1 MQEID
6 IKTFQIDNEPIRK
19 ITKKNFRKDTIT
31 VKSKRFGNKVE
42 VITKFDNSDSNLLT
56 ELYYN
61 NKSLILVRFIEN
73 SEDTIGNERLAKI
86 NEYYYENKLIF
97 NHHYSIRL
105 TSHAMCMGIP
115 NEAEWYEDYGF
126 NENLDD
132 DFLEKYAD
140 FLVSEL

>member
-56 ELYYN
+56 
-61 NKSLILVRFIEN
+61 
-73 SEDTIGNERLAKI
+73 
-86 NEYYYENKLIF
+86 
-97 NHHYSIRL
+97 
-105 TSHAMCMGIP
+105 
-115 NEAEWYEDYGF
+115 
-126 NENLDD
+126 
-132 DFLEKYAD
+132 
-140 FLVSEL
+140 